1 MKVLPTV
8 KKNKRKIKTFE
19 HVQVL
24 MYHKNESIDAHVKPN
39 IKHLLGVGMML
50 LPQF

>member
-8 KKNKRKIKTFE
+8 KKNKTFE

-24 MYHKNESIDAHVKPN
+24 MYHKKKVLMRMSN